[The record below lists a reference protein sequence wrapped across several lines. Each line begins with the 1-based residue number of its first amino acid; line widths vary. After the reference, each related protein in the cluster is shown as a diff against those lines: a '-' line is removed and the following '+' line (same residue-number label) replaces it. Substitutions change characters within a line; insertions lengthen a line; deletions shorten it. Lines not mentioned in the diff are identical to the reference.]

1 MYCTFFPTVS
11 VGIMIEK
18 VVFWPPFFVDSV
30 VVPFLQFVVHAIS
43 RPLPVGHVGVD
54 DELQETDYIL

>member
-1 MYCTFFPTVS
+1 
-11 VGIMIEK
+11 MICRDDNMK
-18 VVFWPPFFVDSV
+18 GGLSGHLFFVVSV

-43 RPLPVGHVGVD
+43 RPLPVGPVGVD